1 LDHFECLKVAMP
13 EAVVAE
19 PEEQRNLG
27 FRKVCMHRIL

>member
-1 LDHFECLKVAMP
+1 LFDFIQKVAMP

-27 FRKVCMHRIL
+27 FRKVWMHPIL